1 VNELS
6 SLTRQNIITYA
17 CKGPMFVLAGDAVV
31 PAVFEPMMVI
41 LALLELAMVVGP
53 VFETGIVVLLS
64 VLAMAMVV
72 LPVLYEEIVVI
83 TL

>member
-1 VNELS
+1 
-6 SLTRQNIITYA
+6 
-17 CKGPMFVLAGDAVV
+17 MFVLTGDAVV
-31 PAVFEPMMVI
+31 PAGVEPIMVI

-64 VLAMAMVV
+64 VLAMEMVV

-83 TL
+83 AL